1 MTRLITTIADDLAM
15 LLLSVGLCVTQ
26 LHWHSVVTAL
36 KLLTLLL
43 TVLRVLTR
51 TIA

>member
-1 MTRLITTIADDLAM
+1 MTRLTTMIADDLAV
-15 LLLSVGLCVTQ
+15 LWLSVGLCVTQ
-26 LHWHSVVTAL
+26 LHWHSVVMAL

-43 TVLRVLTR
+43 TVLRALTR

>member
-1 MTRLITTIADDLAM
+1 MTRLTTMIADDLAV
-15 LLLSVGLCVTQ
+15 LLLSIGLYVTQ
-26 LHWHSVVTAL
+26 LHWHSVVTML

-43 TVLRVLTR
+43 TVLRSLTR